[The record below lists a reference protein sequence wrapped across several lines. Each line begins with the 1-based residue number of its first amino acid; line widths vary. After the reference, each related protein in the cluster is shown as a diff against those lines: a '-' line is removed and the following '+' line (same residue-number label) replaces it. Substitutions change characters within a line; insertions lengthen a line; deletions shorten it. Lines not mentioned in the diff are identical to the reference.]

1 MGGKGKKSSTAA
13 QVAGSGKSS
22 VTKGPPVLQATQRHF
37 FAPSTSP
44 TLPNDSFIMTATLPD
59 IMAAVLKEAMWSL
72 PLSLTASVN
81 RNGAVTLTA
90 NPYTRLLLTPLFL
103 MQ

>member
-1 MGGKGKKSSTAA
+1 
-13 QVAGSGKSS
+13 
-22 VTKGPPVLQATQRHF
+22 
-37 FAPSTSP
+37 
-44 TLPNDSFIMTATLPD
+44 MTATLPD
-59 IMAAVLKEAMWSL
+59 IMAAVLTEANCSL

-90 NPYTRLLLTPLFL
+90 NPYTPCLLLTPLFL

>member
-1 MGGKGKKSSTAA
+1 
-13 QVAGSGKSS
+13 
-22 VTKGPPVLQATQRHF
+22 
-37 FAPSTSP
+37 
-44 TLPNDSFIMTATLPD
+44 MTATVPA
-59 IMAAVLKEAMWSL
+59 IMATVLKEANCSL

-90 NPYTRLLLTPLFL
+90 DPYTPPRLLLTPYFL